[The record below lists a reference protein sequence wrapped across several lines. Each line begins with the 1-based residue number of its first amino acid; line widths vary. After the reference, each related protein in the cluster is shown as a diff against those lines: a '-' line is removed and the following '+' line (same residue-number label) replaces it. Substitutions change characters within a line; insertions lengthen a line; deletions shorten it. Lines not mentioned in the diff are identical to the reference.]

1 MGRVLAIKFSLALA
15 IMLAISLSL
24 MTVSATMLKMP
35 WGVQATGL
43 LIAAAMSAALCGLAT
58 GLGAVFLNLEQRNPM
73 AIVSGF
79 GGTLNLALSLAYMIA
94 VILPFG
100 LLYHGHIMG
109 YVSDS
114 VLRRGWLLAAG
125 WLLLITAVT
134 TLTPLAVGRKSLLTR
149 EY

>member
-1 MGRVLAIKFSLALA
+1 
-15 IMLAISLSL
+15 
-24 MTVSATMLKMP
+24 
-35 WGVQATGL
+35 
-43 LIAAAMSAALCGLAT
+43 
-58 GLGAVFLNLEQRNPM
+58 
-73 AIVSGF
+73 
-79 GGTLNLALSLAYMIA
+79 MIA
-94 VILPFG
+94 VILLFG